1 MTRVRH
7 RLRGATL
14 GLVLAVLLTGCT
26 ENVNNLTGGTQ
37 NSGGSTGMNGAIQ
50 EYRTLKAPVTFSG
63 KTVAG
68 GTFRSS
74 DYLGRVLVVNFWYAG
89 CPPCRAEAPTL
100 RQLSGRFAK
109 QGVQFVGVNVRDQA
123 PTAAAFEHEF
133 SITYPSILDADSGTV
148 QLAFSQN
155 IQANAVPTT
164 LVLDRQGRVRARILG
179 GIPAPSILSTLISD
193 AVAAKT

>member
-1 MTRVRH
+1 MIRTRRP
-7 RLRGATL
+7 LA
-14 GLVLAVLLTGCT
+14 LVTIALALAAALTGCT
-26 ENVNNLTGGTQ
+26 ENVSNLTGASQGAD
-37 NSGGSTGMNGAIQ
+37 GSTGMNGAIQ
-50 EYRTLKAPVTFSG
+50 EYRTPEAPVTFSG
-63 KTVAG
+63 TTVTG
-68 GTFRSS
+68 DMFRSS
-74 DYLGRVLVVNFWYAG
+74 DYRGRVLVVNFWYAG

-123 PTAAAFEHEF
+123 PTAAAFEREF
-133 SITYPSILDADSGTV
+133 SISYPSILDADTGAV

>member
-1 MTRVRH
+1 MIRTKR
-7 RLRGATL
+7 RLTLTAL
-14 GLVLAVLLTGCT
+14 GLALTVLLTGCT
-26 ENVNNLTGGTQ
+26 ENVDNLTGGTQ
-37 NSGGSTGMNGAIQ
+37 GSAASTGMNGAIQ
-50 EYRTLKAPVTFSG
+50 EYRTPKAAVTFSG
-63 KTVAG
+63 KTVTG

-74 DYLGRVLVVNFWYAG
+74 DYRGRVLVVNFWYAG
-89 CPPCRAEAPTL
+89 CPPCRKEAPTL

-123 PTAAAFEHEF
+123 PTAAAFDREF
-133 SITYPSILDADSGTV
+133 SISYPSILDADSGTV

-179 GIPAPSILSTLISD
+179 GIPAPSILATLISD